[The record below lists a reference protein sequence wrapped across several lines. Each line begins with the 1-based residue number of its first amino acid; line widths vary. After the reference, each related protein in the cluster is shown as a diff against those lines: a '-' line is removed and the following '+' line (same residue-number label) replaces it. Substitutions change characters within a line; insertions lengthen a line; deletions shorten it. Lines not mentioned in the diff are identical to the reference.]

1 MPQPLNYLK
10 ETASQTAGPYVHIGL
25 IPAMAGF
32 DIFEKNF
39 SNVLVTPNT
48 QGERITLEGKVI
60 DGSGTPLRD
69 VLLEIWQANATGR
82 YNHPADRSI
91 GSLDEEFRGWGRGGS
106 DFESGLVTFETIK
119 PGAIIDKTGR
129 KGAPHINVWIVA
141 RGINIGLNTR
151 LYFSDEEAANAA
163 DPVLNLIEQPI
174 RRSTLIAKRSE
185 RAGKIVYSFTINLQ
199 GPEETVFFDVLI
211 VSGFLAVELRAKG
224 ARRHA
229 RGGGVDPAEI
239 GGVLEAK
246 RIGDR
251 RDRQIG
257 VDEVAPR
264 LADQPVEDQVRGGVA
279 GCRPRHPVEMGR
291 RDRQRARIV
300 RNAPAFQM
308 MLFQQRLEA
317 AE

>member
-39 SNVLVTPNT
+39 SNVLVTTNT

-91 GSLDEEFRGWGRGGS
+91 GSLDDEFRGWGRGGS

-141 RGINIGLNTR
+141 RGINI
-151 LYFSDEEAANAA
+151 
-163 DPVLNLIEQPI
+163 
-174 RRSTLIAKRSE
+174 RSE
-185 RAGKIVYSFTINLQ
+185 HAPLFLGRRGRQRRRPRAQ
-199 GPEETVFFDVLI
+199 PHRAAGPALDADRKAQRTRRQDRVFLHDQFAEAGRDGVLRCVI
-211 VSGFLAVELRAKG
+211 VSGLLAVELRAKG
-224 ARRHA
+224 AR
-229 RGGGVDPAEI
+229 
-239 GGVLEAK
+239 
-246 RIGDR
+246 
-251 RDRQIG
+251 
-257 VDEVAPR
+257 
-264 LADQPVEDQVRGGVA
+264 
-279 GCRPRHPVEMGR
+279 
-291 RDRQRARIV
+291 
-300 RNAPAFQM
+300 
-308 MLFQQRLEA
+308 
-317 AE
+317 